1 MDGNKQLFLTF
12 LLSNLVSATSANGW
26 KANGVPNLKLDP
38 LPSQL
43 NSPDLEVNP
52 STSGD
57 NHAELIFTEPDKGW
71 RLGKQQYSF

>member
-1 MDGNKQLFLTF
+1 MDDNKQLF

-43 NSPDLEVNP
+43 NRLDLEVDPNRCDESCVEGIFRKP
-52 STSGD
+52 D
-57 NHAELIFTEPDKGW
+57 NGRRSVTEFNFC
-71 RLGKQQYSF
+71 L